1 MKKSFRNAIA
11 MLLAL
16 VIACGSLTAFAQT
29 PGDIEWYFG
38 DGEPWVYSYAG
49 ELTVGEDNVLPP
61 VSEIRN
67 LYLTLKIEET
77 GYYKITVD
85 SDVWFGIPVEFAGG
99 AYEGATD
106 SMAFLDNV
114 SPRYYY
120 LEEGETVIGFDLYE
134 DKGVTVRADYVG
146 DITDVEVDERY
157 FEDLLLGYNLYEG
170 AEGAYL
176 IDVES
181 AKVKFSSG
189 DELELAWASIYIYT
203 ENELVKGENA
213 VEIGLWGIPYREE
226 ATISIIEI
234 TDVIESVE
242 FSDLEKYSY
251 LTEYYNGSIYAP
263 QMEGETVTVTYT
275 DGTSE
280 TLNNFDG
287 YGYLEKSGYPVESIY
302 EEVDGKWIVA
312 ICVAGQNMLEAECV
326 FESATLAENLI
337 EYKDSVFDGIQ
348 YIISWASDY
357 LDDIFTASS
366 LGEAI
371 DSLINAVK
379 YIVSDVIYVFEDLFS
394 QTKGLIGSLI

>member
-1 MKKSFRNAIA
+1 M
-11 MLLAL
+11 
-16 VIACGSLTAFAQT
+16 
-29 PGDIEWYFG
+29 
-38 DGEPWVYSYAG
+38 
-49 ELTVGEDNVLPP
+49 
-61 VSEIRN
+61 
-67 LYLTLKIEET
+67 
-77 GYYKITVD
+77 
-85 SDVWFGIPVEFAGG
+85 DV
-99 AYEGATD
+99 
-106 SMAFLDNV
+106 
-114 SPRYYY
+114 
-120 LEEGETVIGFDLYE
+120 
-134 DKGVTVRADYVG
+134 
-146 DITDVEVDERY
+146 
-157 FEDLLLGYNLYEG
+157 
-170 AEGAYL
+170 
-176 IDVES
+176 
-181 AKVKFSSG
+181 
-189 DELELAWASIYIYT
+189 YT